1 MEENQGPKVAYFKL
15 PPELAQAIVN
25 YLATKPYQEVF
36 QVMPQIM
43 NLEGVPEVTP
53 EMASVPGLTQE
64 EVDQDILAS
73 VAAGE

>member
-43 NLEGVPEVTP
+43 NLEGVPEVAP
-53 EMASVPGLTQE
+53 VPGESQE
-64 EVDQDILAS
+64 EIDKDILAS